1 MSVVVGL
8 LLLEAAVL
16 AHELGHLLGAAVFGV
31 PVRKLLLGFGPEV
44 FRRGRLSVKALPL
57 GGGVDLED
65 ESWESLPPQRKAVVC
80 LLGPFSSIAAAYLA
94 LWLAMCLSGAGGAAR
109 ADALFIDAAGTVVRA
124 FSGGSGSEGLVG
136 PVGFFAYLGSL
147 AAVDAPTWLCMFS
160 GVSLCAG
167 LFSLVPLPPLDGGRA
182 VFCFLPASCRRVRAA
197 EKLGLSLLG
206 VLAAVLLIRDVL
218 ALF

>member
-1 MSVVVGL
+1 MSVVAGL
-8 LLLEAAVL
+8 LLLETAVFV
-16 AHELGHLLGAAVFGV
+16 HELGHLLGAVSFRV
-31 PVRKLLLGFGPEV
+31 TIRKLFLGFGPEV
-44 FRRGRLSVKALPL
+44 FRCGRISLRVLPL

-65 ESWESLPPQRKAVVC
+65 ESWDSLPPRRKAAIC
-80 LLGPFSSIAAAYLA
+80 LLGPFCSIAAAYLA
-94 LWLAMCLSGAGGAAR
+94 LWLAMRLSGTGGAAR

-136 PVGFFAYLGSL
+136 PVGFFAYLGLL
-147 AAVDAPTWLCMFS
+147 AAVDAPTWLCAFS

-182 VFCFLPASCRRVRAA
+182 VSCFLPASGRRVRAA
-197 EKLGLSLLG
+197 EKLGLSLLC
-206 VLAAVLLIRDVL
+206 VLAVVLLVRDVL